1 MSTRIRNLAARGLA
15 LSAAT
20 LMATAIPAIAA
31 TTYDGLWSV
40 VIVTEKGTCDRVFRY
55 PIRISNASLV
65 NAGDSAVTIKGSV
78 RDNGSLTV
86 TVSDGGKSV
95 VGSGRLSRAAGAGA
109 WGGGGE
115 VVRRGRG
122 GGSAPAACQARRARA
137 HGAAGNVP
145 ARGKPSVAADSLT
158 SVPPVPE
165 PCVDSRV

>member
-1 MSTRIRNLAARGLA
+1 MALEHLGAHIADTRRSGPRRQGRKSHMSMRFRNLAARGLA

-20 LMATAIPAIAA
+20 LIVAAIPAIAA

-86 TVSDGGKSV
+86 TVSDGGKNV
-95 VGSGRLSRAAGAGA
+95 IGSGRLSGAVGAGSWTGSDCSGTWEA
-109 WGGGGE
+109 E
-115 VVRRGRG
+115 RR
-122 GGSAPAACQARRARA
+122 S
-137 HGAAGNVP
+137 
-145 ARGKPSVAADSLT
+145 
-158 SVPPVPE
+158 
-165 PCVDSRV
+165 